1 MAAPTQIFVAGMNA
15 ARIYALSGDYPTGG
29 TATPYDGL
37 VVGGPVSLELTFGD
51 PTTIIHPGNNI
62 VLQQDVFPTADPT
75 TGVLTVSRLDHATL
89 AFLMNTKAPAIGN
102 LSMIGW
108 GTDQQGNEPTVALLA
123 YQQAKTP
130 SGDRAWHTYVIP
142 RCVIIPKPSSLMNR
156 DRSDMVYNVS
166 VQNSTQHLTGVDF
179 SVSVDGYTSGQM
191 VDIQSYHRVHFAQ
204 FTSVSNATVFT
215 FDTLLPAYADAVAKV
230 SINGAAYC
238 TEGAGADVQHAVSTK
253 TNVTIGAAT
262 TTGDKVVVMYEL
274 DDTISDL
281 SG

>member
-1 MAAPTQIFVAGMNA
+1 
-15 ARIYALSGDYPTGG
+15 
-29 TATPYDGL
+29 
-37 VVGGPVSLELTFGD
+37 
-51 PTTIIHPGNNI
+51 
-62 VLQQDVFPTADPT
+62 
-75 TGVLTVSRLDHATL
+75 
-89 AFLMNTKAPAIGN
+89 
-102 LSMIGW
+102 
-108 GTDQQGNEPTVALLA
+108 
-123 YQQAKTP
+123 
-130 SGDRAWHTYVIP
+130 
-142 RCVIIPKPSSLMNR
+142 
-156 DRSDMVYNVS
+156 

-191 VDIQSYHRVHFAQ
+191 IDIQSNHRVHFAQ